1 MERIEGNMA
10 DNLEIEKCVI
20 KAIEGIETYITQT
33 TGVKPTQQEI
43 SNALSKFFVL
53 KEILEFVKLE
63 RGDK

>member
-1 MERIEGNMA
+1 MEN
-10 DNLEIEKCVI
+10 DF
-20 KAIEGIETYITQT
+20 AIEPCTKNAIAGIDAYITQT

-63 RGDK
+63 RGEN

>member
-1 MERIEGNMA
+1 MENDFIIEPCIKDA
-10 DNLEIEKCVI
+10 IIEID
-20 KAIEGIETYITQT
+20 AYITQT

-63 RGDK
+63 RGEN